1 MRTTLAG
8 LAGLFL
14 AAPALATPS
23 RVVDVRALSEGDTVR
38 LLVQT
43 DAAPGAAAI
52 VASGARASAQVQG
65 ARLAAFEST
74 PAGGPVRSFKADGG
88 ALTVEFARP
97 VAATRITPVAQGL
110 LIEADFAPAAAPAR
124 TASAAAPARPA
135 SAAPRAQARPRPAG
149 TKAEAPAGDPSRNGP
164 APDAVR
170 AALDAPSR
178 GAPPPPA
185 AQTDGEATA
194 RRMSAAER
202 ASQAATIAGDG
213 LTPTACTEARDS
225 VAADPWA
232 LDALA
237 RHGLC
242 LLRNGD
248 RAGARTALERIA
260 AFEPT
265 PAQANPGLAALD
277 LAAGKTGE
285 ARGRLDRA
293 MRSRDPWVSGRARR
307 MSALTTG

>member
-14 AAPALATPS
+14 ATPALATPS
-23 RVVDVRALSEGDTVR
+23 RVVDLRALSEGDTVR

-110 LIEADFAPAAAPAR
+110 LIEADFAPAGAPAGAQAR
-124 TASAAAPARPA
+124 STAAAA
-135 SAAPRAQARPRPAG
+135 RAQARPRPAG
-149 TKAEAPAGDPSRNGP
+149 TKAENPAADPSRNGP

-185 AQTDGEATA
+185 AQTDGEAAA
-194 RRMSAAER
+194 RRMSPAER
-202 ASQAATIAGDG
+202 ANQAAAIAGDG
-213 LTPTACTEARDS
+213 LTPAACSQARDG

-265 PAQANPGLAALD
+265 HAQANLGLAALD
-277 LAAGKTGE
+277 IAAGKTGE